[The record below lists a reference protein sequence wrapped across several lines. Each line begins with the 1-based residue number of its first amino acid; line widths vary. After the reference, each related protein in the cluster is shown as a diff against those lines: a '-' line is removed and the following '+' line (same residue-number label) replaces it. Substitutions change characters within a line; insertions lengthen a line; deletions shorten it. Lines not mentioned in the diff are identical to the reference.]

1 MSSSWIEYDLNILD
15 ELLLPL
21 YPSLICAP
29 VSVGGDVNH
38 INHSIY
44 MENLKEMHC
53 TISLMDIV
61 IIVWQDRD
69 RDDNLGDDQP
79 SNDSHAADLT
89 DTWRP
94 ANKRASL

>member
-38 INHSIY
+38 INQSK

-89 DTWRP
+89 DTWQP
-94 ANKRASL
+94 TNKRASL